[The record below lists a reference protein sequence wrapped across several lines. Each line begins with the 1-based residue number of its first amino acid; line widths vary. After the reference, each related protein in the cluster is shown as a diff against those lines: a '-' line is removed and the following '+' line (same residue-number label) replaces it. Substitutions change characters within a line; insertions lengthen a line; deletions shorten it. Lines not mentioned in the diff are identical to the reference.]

1 MSFGKG
7 ITRPVLEDPEVFL
20 IARDLELVGRGLA
33 DSLVHG
39 RHLGLLRGHGVE
51 FHSHRGYE
59 PGDDLRQLN
68 WQLYARQRKLFTKES
83 RRELQRPVHLML
95 DVTGSMAVAHG
106 GYSKFAYAARVA
118 AGLAQLACRQ
128 GDNPGLFLLGNG
140 IEVALPPR
148 SGGAHLQMLWAELA
162 RSGPGAGNDLAG
174 AFVSAR
180 DLLKRRGFV
189 VVLSDFLD
197 KENLMIDEMILMRQQ
212 GHEVLA
218 LQVLDPLEVAMPKTG
233 DFEFIDPESG
243 GRVRVSAESHWQTYE
258 ANAARW
264 RDGLANRCLAEG
276 IIWSS
281 TTTTEPLLGMI
292 AAWLGTAR

>member
-1 MSFGKG
+1 MSFGSG
-7 ITRPVLEDPEVFL
+7 ITRPVLEDPEIFL
-20 IARDLELVGRGLA
+20 IAQDLELVGRGLA

-39 RHLGLLRGHGVE
+39 RHRGLLRGHGVE

-59 PGDDLRQLN
+59 PGDDLRYLN

-83 RRELQRPVHLML
+83 RRELQRPVHLVL

-106 GYSKFAYAARVA
+106 GYSKYAYAARVA

-140 IEVALPPR
+140 VEVALPPR
-148 SGGAHLQMLWAELA
+148 SGSAHLQALWAELA
-162 RSGPGAGNDLAG
+162 RSGPGPGTDLAG
-174 AFVSAR
+174 AFVSSR

-197 KENLMIDEMILMRQQ
+197 KEDLLIDEMTLMRQQ

-218 LQVLDPLEVAMPKTG
+218 LQVLDPMEVAMPRTG
-233 DFEFIDPESG
+233 DFDFIDPESG
-243 GRVRVSAESHWQTYE
+243 ERIRVSAENHWQQYE
-258 ANAARW
+258 ANAAKW
-264 RDGLANRCLAEG
+264 RDGLARRCASQG
-276 IIWSS
+276 IIWSG
-281 TTTTEPLLGMI
+281 TTTAEPLVEMI
-292 AAWLGTAR
+292 AAWLDTAR